1 MHHKYIG
8 KKHAKLNLLG
18 LSHKF
23 SAFFVWMSVVETID
37 IYIYG
42 WNNERKKSQ
51 LRINISIGTYK
62 VNKLNGLQ
70 SATHEYLSSINYG
83 ALLHGTPPAALVK
96 WGARG
101 AAKNSHWTPTVT
113 GASVKKHHQENWKS
127 STTYTL

>member
-18 LSHKF
+18 
-23 SAFFVWMSVVETID
+23 FFCLNECC
-37 IYIYG
+37 
-42 WNNERKKSQ
+42 WNNEMRKSQ

-70 SATHEYLSSINYG
+70 SAAHEYLSSINYG